1 MIKAKDEWTTVYG
14 GLGSRLNDYSSMN
27 FIGSYLRTKRRKD
40 KIKKIFNG
48 DRKEK

>member
-14 GLGSRLNDYSSMN
+14 GPGNSLNES
-27 FIGSYLRTKRRKD
+27 FIFYPSWQRNEIRKD